1 MTDRHI
7 RVNKCVGCS
16 NVSKSIW
23 IVSLRQFVELKF
35 ASLCFG
41 ICVLDPICLLVSI
54 EDTLTRRLGEHLTWS
69 MGHRLVD
76 A

>member
-1 MTDRHI
+1 MTDCYI

-16 NVSKSIW
+16 NVRKPIW
-23 IVSLRQFVELKF
+23 IVSLREFVELKF

-41 ICVLDPICLLVSI
+41 IGVPDPISFLVSI
-54 EDTLTRRLGEHLTWS
+54 EDTLTRWLWEHLTWS
-69 MGHRLVD
+69 MGHRFVN